1 MKSIIL
7 LKKVLTY
14 MGRYGVFLSCV
25 NSNCESE
32 TYIEVLAATNLK
44 AAVQNANMFNSINKT
59 SIFCPVCGEQMIYK
73 PYDRPKE
80 NEFR

>member
-1 MKSIIL
+1 
-7 LKKVLTY
+7 
-14 MGRYGVFLSCV
+14 MGFLSCV

-73 PYDRPKE
+73 PYDRPKKMSSVRKITE
-80 NEFR
+80 LIFLPRSLGML